1 MPLSSWQHQM
11 LGGRGAGSGQ
21 QVLDIGTLTKHQYFG
36 ERALLDKGE
45 HTACVVAITPV
56 SLLVLSKYDFYHHVD
71 ARVQE
76 MMKAYAKKF
85 YMDESAIRRLIVKQ
99 YRWEAYKSKLL
110 NQIVESN
117 AHRSGVG
124 SSRHASPRRSPR
136 ASPRRLPPI
145 GR

>member
-1 MPLSSWQHQM
+1 M
-11 LGGRGAGSGQ
+11 
-21 QVLDIGTLTKHQYFG
+21 
-36 ERALLDKGE
+36 
-45 HTACVVAITPV
+45 

-76 MMKAYAKKF
+76 MMKAYGGMPPTPPAATAAHPAPLRPPDRHGPRRARAAKKF